1 MKIVSVPVANSEKP
15 NPAIGSQRYEGCGA
29 DFQCVST
36 KQEVALSIAYS
47 AAAWSVSF
55 KERLKWSNR
64 CISTLDDAQETAEL
78 ILVIVWFIEKNQHR
92 KVGTERRLQS
102 LFNNADNVFPAAR
115 GLKLGGE
122 SMNLGCQFLVTAGH
136 FDQITQLALQR
147 VIFLSEYG
155 DLPFD
160 KGYSCA
166 TGTMRQSEVCQ

>member
-1 MKIVSVPVANSEKP
+1 MKIVSVPVANGEKP
-15 NPAIGSQRYEGCGA
+15 DPAIGSQRYEGCGA

-92 KVGTERRLQS
+92 KVGTSRTRYLRKLRVPDNRRWTL
-102 LFNNADNVFPAAR
+102 R
-115 GLKLGGE
+115 GLKPE
-122 SMNLGCQFLVTAGH
+122 AWLVAAKCRT
-136 FDQITQLALQR
+136 
-147 VIFLSEYG
+147 
-155 DLPFD
+155 
-160 KGYSCA
+160 
-166 TGTMRQSEVCQ
+166 